1 MESGAYVN
9 GSNGNTKWQQ
19 FFSTPSK
26 YSGAPNEIDQLKAYE
41 NAESN
46 FERLEILFHLPIVQ
60 VG

>member
-1 MESGAYVN
+1 MN

-26 YSGAPNEIDQLKAYE
+26 CSGAPNEIDQLKAYE

-46 FERLEILFHLPIVQ
+46 FERLEILFNLPIVQ